1 MRVMI
6 WGGDGYL
13 GWPTAMHLARAGHE
27 VVAVDS
33 YLKRNLARDADA
45 GPLLDPPLLPERAA
59 LFAARHAV
67 EIAVEIVD
75 LRAPEAVHEL
85 VRRHR
90 PDAVVHYAEQPSAPY
105 SMRGE
110 EEARLTLHNNLG
122 VTFNLVQ
129 AVLRHAPDCALV
141 KLGTMGEYGTP
152 NIAIEEG
159 WLTVT
164 HEGRSETFL
173 YPRQASSLYHT
184 TKILDTDLLWF
195 YVRSAGLRVTDL
207 MQGPVYGFDA
217 GVSDDARLLT
227 AFHYDE
233 LFGTVLNRFLVQA
246 LAGHPLT
253 VYGRGEQRRGYLDLR
268 DTLACVSLALAHP
281 PPRGEMRIYNQFT
294 EIFSVNE
301 LAARVISAARTLRME
316 ATVAHEPNPR
326 FEAEEHFYEVR
337 HRALLELGLQPHIL
351 TEEVLVGML
360 ERLRPHAARVRPEL
374 FRPRVRWGRPRS

>member
-152 NIAIEEG
+152 NIPIEEG

-164 HEGRSETFL
+164 HEGRRETFL

-207 MQGPVYGFDA
+207 MQGPVYGLETEAD
-217 GVSDDARLLT
+217 GGDERLAS
-227 AFHYDE
+227 AFHYDDI
-233 LFGTVLNRFLVQA
+233 FGTVLNRFLVQA
-246 LAGHPLT
+246 LVGHPLT
-253 VYGRGEQRRGYLDLR
+253 VYGRGGQRRGYLDLR
-268 DTLACVSLALAHP
+268 DTLACVTLALENP

-301 LAARVISAARTLRME
+301 LAARVAAAARRLGLE
-316 ATVAHEPNPR
+316 VSVAHEPNPR
-326 FEAEEHFYEVR
+326 MEAEEHFYEVR
-337 HRALLELGLQPHIL
+337 HEALARLGLVPHLL
-351 TEEVLVGML
+351 TEDRLVALL
-360 ERLRPHAARVRPEL
+360 ERLRPHAGRVDPARL
-374 FRPRVRWGRPRS
+374 RPRVRWAKAP